1 VQKRI
6 LPIAIIAI
14 SFISLIGW
22 NCTKLDTTDIG
33 GDQLPDVD
41 NVNTFDTTLLI
52 NSTQENYFS
61 DSTYIGKYDDYA
73 LGSITNDPL
82 FGTTNASI
90 FMQLKPPFY
99 PFFFGN
105 AGDTI
110 NGPGLGLDS
119 IVLCLK
125 YRGFWGD
132 STLPLNLQVR
142 EVQDPLFRDSVNKE
156 NKTNVS
162 FTTGTSLG
170 TASIDV
176 RNLGNY
182 IVYRNGRDSVNNQ
195 IRIKIT
201 NVAWVNALFGR
212 DSTKLGAGNNNAF
225 YNDSIYRRLYNGVA
239 VFAAGGGSNG
249 LLYAN
254 LSDTSTKLE
263 VHYKRK
269 SVGATK
275 IDSIYT
281 SLKLNPLFAPTTPN
295 APVSNT
301 SNFIVRNRSG
311 YRVTSPTAGE
321 HFLQASPG
329 TFVNL
334 NIPGLSA
341 FSNSIIHRAE
351 IIVEQIPTD
360 PVLDE
365 KLSAPNF
372 LYLELKDSG
381 ITNKWKPIYY
391 DLNNTQ
397 SYDPDYKGSSYFL
410 PLDPSTGSLNINY
423 NYFGG
428 YRRTKPDPFT
438 GGQIKYYNFNVSR
451 YVQQIVTDHT
461 RSYDMRLSAPF
472 NLNYQQYSAVILP
485 YGNNIAY
492 GRVRIG
498 SGSNP
503 NYKLRL
509 RIIYSKL

>member
-1 VQKRI
+1 MQKRI

-14 SFISLIGW
+14 TFISLIGW

-33 GDQLPDVD
+33 GDQLPAVD
-41 NVNTFDTTLLI
+41 NIRTFDTSLLI
-52 NSTQENYFS
+52 NSTQESYYS

-73 LGSITNDPL
+73 LGSINNDPL

-99 PFFFGN
+99 PYFFGN

-119 IVLCLK
+119 VVLCLK

-132 STLPLNLQVR
+132 STLPINLQVR
-142 EVQDPLFRDSVNKE
+142 EVRDDKFRDSVNKE
-156 NKTNVS
+156 NKTNIF
-162 FTTGTSLG
+162 FTTGTLLG
-170 TASIDV
+170 NATVDV
-176 RNLGNY
+176 RNLGKY
-182 IVYRNGRDSVNNQ
+182 IRYKNGRDSVNNQ

-201 NVAWVNALFGR
+201 NTAWINTLFRR
-212 DSTKLGAGNNNAF
+212 DSLKLNTGNNAF
-225 YNDSIYRRLYNGVA
+225 YNDSAYRFFYNGLA
-239 VFAAGGGSNG
+239 VFATGGGSNG
-249 LLYAN
+249 LLYAS

-263 VHYKRK
+263 VHYRRK
-269 SVGATK
+269 AYQGTK

-281 SLKLNPLFAPTTPN
+281 SLKFNPQFAPTVAN

-301 SNFIVRNRSG
+301 SNYIVRNRSG
-311 YRVTSPTAGE
+311 SRVSSPAANE

-334 NIPGLSA
+334 NIPGLAA
-341 FSNSIIHRAE
+341 FANSIIHRAE
-351 IIVEQIPTD
+351 VIVEQIPTD
-360 PVLDE
+360 PILDE

-372 LYLELKDSG
+372 LYLELKDTG
-381 ITNKWKPIYY
+381 TTRKWKPIYY
-391 DLNNTQ
+391 DLNNIQ
-397 SYDPDYKGSSYFL
+397 PYDPDFKGSSYFL
-410 PLDPSTGSLNINY
+410 PLDPGSGSLNINY

-428 YRRTKPDPFT
+428 FRRTKADPLT
-438 GGQIKYYNFNVSR
+438 GGQKKHYNFNVSR

-472 NLNYQQYSAVILP
+472 NLNYVQYSSVILP
-485 YGNNIAY
+485 YGNNISF

-503 NYKLRL
+503 NYRLRL
-509 RIIYSKL
+509 RIIYSKI